1 LTGAQGMARKKN
13 ILSQIESSQ
22 LSPDKHKALHNDDA
36 KHESNWTFLSNH
48 SHVLIALSKN
58 PGMVLREVALLVGIT
73 ERAVQKIISDLE
85 RDEFISKKKIGRQNI
100 YKISQDKK
108 LRHHLESHKSIGDL
122 IQLIIKT

>member
-1 LTGAQGMARKKN
+1 MARKKN
-13 ILSQIESSQ
+13 SPPQAESLQISH
-22 LSPDKHKALHNDDA
+22 DKTKSGENNYA

-58 PGMVLREVALLVGIT
+58 PGMVLREVAILVGIT

-100 YKISQDKK
+100 YRISQDKK

-122 IQLIIKT
+122 IQLIVKT